1 MAKDNKNLNKKPK
14 VNPYWIYG
22 VIIAVFL
29 SIQLF
34 SGGFGSS
41 TGSKTTP
48 TEFFN
53 FLSPVVEYCLHV
65 W

>member
-34 SGGFGSS
+34 SGGFGGT
-41 TGSKTTP
+41 TGLQTTP
-48 TEFFN
+48 SQFWN
-53 FLSPVVEYCLHV
+53 I
-65 W
+65 